1 MSGSSLAVVPVPG
14 ADAIP
19 AAPSA
24 PDPIIHHADPD
35 LAELEAARAAV
46 AAEVDAP
53 AAEPRA
59 PAPAPAPGAP
69 AMVPHARF
77 QEVNA
82 EMQRWRDAAAYH
94 EGRAKALEQGQ
105 PAAPAAPAA
114 PPGPPPEWAEAEA
127 IEAGWTK
134 AATDYENGAT
144 TATDLAAEQVQ
155 LLGRLLKMHVGAG
168 MAAVK
173 QEVAAALRGL
183 QPQVGVVDRQV
194 MAAHVTNLEAAHPW
208 STQLNQ
214 TEADLLTNMA
224 RTEAAAMGKSYPA
237 GPAGTMALQQ
247 RVAEMAS
254 FYMPQWHPGEEP
266 PTAAAP
272 ATPQPPPAAAPPARP
287 PGPTQADVLEAAR
300 RQADLPPNTPSAHGA
315 NAGPITLDRIST
327 MTDTELENMPKAE
340 RQRLMGISS

>member
-14 ADAIP
+14 DDAIP
-19 AAPSA
+19 AAA
-24 PDPIIHHADPD
+24 PDPIIHHSDPD

-46 AAEVDAP
+46 AAEAAAP
-53 AAEPRA
+53 AAPTAEPSA

-94 EGRAKALEQGQ
+94 EGRARALEQGQ
-105 PAAPAAPAA
+105 PAAPAAPAE
-114 PPGPPPEWAEAEA
+114 PPGPSPEVVEA
-127 IEAGWTK
+127 IAIQDGWTK

-144 TATDLAAEQVQ
+144 TATDLAGEQVQ
-155 LLGRLLKMHVGAG
+155 LLGRLLRLHVGAAYEG
-168 MAAVK
+168 IRHEIASAM
-173 QEVAAALRGL
+173 RTM
-183 QPQVGVVDRQV
+183 QPQVGIVDQQV
-194 MAAHVTNLEAAHPW
+194 MAQHQARLEAQHPW
-208 STQLNQ
+208 ST
-214 TEADLLTNMA
+214 LLTKADADTLVNMA
-224 RTEAAAMGKSYPA
+224 RTEASAMGKSYPP

-266 PTAAAP
+266 PTAAA
-272 ATPQPPPAAAPPARP
+272 TPQPPPAVTPPARP

-300 RQADLPPNTPSAHGA
+300 RQAALPPNTPSAHGA

-327 MTDTELENMPKAE
+327 MTDTEIENMPKAE

>member
-1 MSGSSLAVVPVPG
+1 MSGSSLAVVPSPG
-14 ADAIP
+14 ADAN
-19 AAPSA
+19 AAA
-24 PDPIIHHADPD
+24 PDPILRNFDPD
-35 LAELEAARAAV
+35 VAELEAARAAV
-46 AAEVDAP
+46 AAEQAAAP
-53 AAEPRA
+53 AAPA
-59 PAPAPAPGAP
+59 APVVAPTDPAPAPALGAP

-105 PAAPAAPAA
+105 PATPAAPAA

-134 AATDYENGAT
+134 AATDYENGVT

-173 QEVAAALRGL
+173 QEVAAALRSL

-194 MAAHVTNLEAAHPW
+194 MAAHVTRLEAEHPW
-208 STQLNQ
+208 STQINQ

-224 RTEAAAMGKSYPA
+224 RAEATAMGKSYPA

-254 FYMPQWHPGEEP
+254 FYMPQWHPGTEP
-266 PTAAAP
+266 PAATTP
-272 ATPQPPPAAAPPARP
+272 NPQPPPAATPPQRP

-300 RQADLPPNTPSAHGA
+300 RQAALPPIP
-315 NAGPITLDRIST
+315 
-327 MTDTELENMPKAE
+327 
-340 RQRLMGISS
+340 RQRTAQTPGPSRSIASTP